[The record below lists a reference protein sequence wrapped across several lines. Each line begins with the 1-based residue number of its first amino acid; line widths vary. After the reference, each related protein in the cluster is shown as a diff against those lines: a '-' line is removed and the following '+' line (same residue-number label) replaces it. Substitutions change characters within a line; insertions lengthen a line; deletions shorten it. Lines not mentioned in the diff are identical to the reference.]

1 MIQASM
7 PSPIGHALAGAAIAW
22 SVNLR
27 GPGPLSTLDARPQTP
42 GSTPEAALNVVP
54 RWTEGPSPGS
64 IDAFTLLCAF
74 LAAAPDLDLFV
85 PYAHRAGT
93 HSLLA
98 VAVVAIFSIIAM
110 TVTGRVTGPGRV
122 GSRRAVIAW
131 QVVLACTA
139 AYASHLFLDWLG
151 ADDTPPRGLQ
161 ILWPFSDRW
170 FISDLDLFR
179 GTARRDVFSALSM
192 RTNALALVQEIAIL
206 GPVALAAWLERRRAL
221 AGPSRVG
228 SGSVLASKSRS
239 RARTCDPSDRPQPSD
254 AGAGTVGTSDRPDH
268 RAARPG

>member
-27 GPGPLSTLDARPQTP
+27 GPRTISMMDAWPPQTP
-42 GSTPEAALNVVP
+42 GSTLHGTLNLAP
-54 RWTEGPSPGS
+54 RWTKRRPADA
-64 IDAFTLLCAF
+64 IDAFTVLCAC

-85 PYAHRAGT
+85 RYTHRAGT

-98 VAVVAIFSIIAM
+98 VAVVAIFSMIAI
-110 TVTGRVTGPGRV
+110 TVTGWVTGSGEV
-122 GSRRAVIAW
+122 GSRPEVIAW
-131 QVVLACTA
+131 RVVLACTA

-161 ILWPFSDRW
+161 LLWPFSDRW

-179 GTARRDVFSALSM
+179 GTARRDVFTALSM
-192 RTNALALVQEIAIL
+192 RTNVLAVAQEIAIL
-206 GPVALAAWLERRRAL
+206 GPVALAAWLLRKRGRAQ
-221 AGPSRVG
+221 AN
-228 SGSVLASKSRS
+228 RS
-239 RARTCDPSDRPQPSD
+239 RTRVRTCGPIDQPQPSV
-254 AGAGTVGTSDRPDH
+254 GGEGTLGISDRPDP
-268 RAARPG
+268 RAARQG